1 LDFKHFEDPGEF
13 DKHSNIACRV
23 TRSTTFVRQAFRHQ
37 PLQVSSPI
45 DSDKYK
51 PLSKSPTN
59 LNSPSTISTIM
70 GQRHQFFAI
79 ARINNRY
86 RTLAVVHNQWLYGH
100 SAVRQC
106 LQTMRVLSATGNLQ
120 GIRRDLKLAES
131 KPESFWEA
139 KPRARGDEQGRVSS
153 SSHLWECCSRAAYI

>member
-1 LDFKHFEDPGEF
+1 
-13 DKHSNIACRV
+13 
-23 TRSTTFVRQAFRHQ
+23 
-37 PLQVSSPI
+37 
-45 DSDKYK
+45 
-51 PLSKSPTN
+51 
-59 LNSPSTISTIM
+59 M

-79 ARINNRY
+79 VRINNRY

-139 KPRARGDEQGRVSS
+139 KPKDQGERVSFFCT
-153 SSHLWECCSRAAYI
+153 CCSAVCLHYMYKCTTRIWLNHNSASEPRLGLVLLQSRI

>member
-1 LDFKHFEDPGEF
+1 
-13 DKHSNIACRV
+13 
-23 TRSTTFVRQAFRHQ
+23 
-37 PLQVSSPI
+37 
-45 DSDKYK
+45 
-51 PLSKSPTN
+51 
-59 LNSPSTISTIM
+59 M

-106 LQTMRVLSATGNLQ
+106 LQTMRILGATGNLQ

-139 KPRARGDEQGRVSS
+139 KPKGQGERVSFFV
-153 SSHLWECCSRAAYI
+153 HAAVLFACAICTSVRLDAGSIATPQANLV